1 LKDTDIRLKGLH
13 HRHGHSNFGRQYC
26 LENISNLHGHGT
38 STILVVILFR
48 SFANLIMQNLVF
60 IPIVYFL
67 FPETANKSLED
78 IDFVFLKRDRLS
90 ADQQQWVD
98 MHGLSTVETEMGQA
112 DKDLESKNT
121 VQYIEKTS
129 P

>member
-1 LKDTDIRLKGLH
+1 
-13 HRHGHSNFGRQYC
+13 
-26 LENISNLHGHGT
+26 
-38 STILVVILFR
+38 
-48 SFANLIMQNLVF
+48 MQNLVF